1 METASVGRPPISG
14 LTEALLEA
22 AEQVMVKHG
31 YAALT
36 VEGLVAAVGTTR
48 PTFYRR
54 FSNIAHIALTVVKNT
69 FGTGTSVDTGSLKQD
84 LLTLQREEVAMFSSP
99 LLRNNLGGLLEAARV
114 DEELLCLYESEFIGP
129 RRSNLAR
136 VLCAAAGRGEIAAG
150 VDVDFVSDLL
160 LGPILSRAL
169 IPSGAVLD
177 ERLALQT
184 TEAALRYLDIVT
196 D

>member
-99 LLRNNLGGLLEAARV
+99 LLRNNLGGLLEAARA
-114 DEELLCLYESEFIGP
+114 DEELLSLYGSELIGP

-136 VLCAAAGRGEIAAG
+136 VLRAAAGRGEIAAG
-150 VDVDFVSDLL
+150 VDAEFVSDLL

-184 TEAALRYLDIVT
+184 TEAALRYLGIVT